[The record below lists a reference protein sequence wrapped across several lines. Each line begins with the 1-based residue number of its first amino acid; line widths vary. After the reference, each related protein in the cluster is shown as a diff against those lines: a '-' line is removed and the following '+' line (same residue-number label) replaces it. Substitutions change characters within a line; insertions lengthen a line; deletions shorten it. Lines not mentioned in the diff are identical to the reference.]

1 MAYLDTSAE
10 QKLLSHSW
18 PGNVRELDNVIQRA
32 LILRSGSTIDEHAIF
47 IENLTPTQ
55 FVVEATTVPE
65 PIKSNLSNAYYDE
78 KTMPEDEQ
86 KNDLLALDTG
96 SYKDELKDKEH
107 TIERQVHNTLRIW
120 INHFATRIVFG
131 RLGDIDLVVHPIND
145 IEVVRT
151 EIIPIK
157 QRLRFRIVDV
167 DVVELTRAAL

>member
-1 MAYLDTSAE
+1 MCSSD
-10 QKLLSHSW
+10 
-18 PGNVRELDNVIQRA
+18 

-55 FVVEATTVPE
+55 FVVETTTVPE

-107 TIERQVHNTLRIW
+107 RIILETLARC
-120 INHFATRIVFG
+120 HDAAQ
-131 RLGDIDLVVHPIND
+131 GD
-145 IEVVRT
+145 
-151 EIIPIK
+151 
-157 QRLRFRIVDV
+157 
-167 DVVELTRAAL
+167 AL